1 MSSSQSSR
9 ENEQWADWLLRA
21 RFSGS
26 PERER
31 VLRADLR
38 RDADRLLDLARLGAG
53 MTMLDVGS
61 GDGLLALRAIER
73 IGPSLEVIAT
83 DVSASL
89 LRHASERAAE
99 RGVASQCVFLRCP
112 AESLSLIEDD
122 SVDVVVA
129 RAVVGYLPDKPAVFR
144 EFLRVLKP
152 GGRISLADPI
162 RRDEAF
168 ETCSLKTLITTGGAE
183 GVNPFFTLLH
193 RWKAT
198 QFPDTEEAAR
208 QNPMTNFSERDLV
221 SFAMNAGYTDIH
233 MEFHIDVG
241 TAKVNDWDVFLD
253 STPFPWA
260 PTLRQLLSD
269 AFTARERVLFE
280 HALRPQVIAGAM
292 ASADRIAYL
301 SAMKPSV
308 ADHR

>member
-1 MSSSQSSR
+1 MSSSQSSQ
-9 ENEQWADWLLRA
+9 ETEQWADWLLRA

-31 VLRADLR
+31 ELRADLR
-38 RDADRLLDLARLGAG
+38 RDADRLLDLAHLRPG

-73 IGPSLEVIAT
+73 IGPSLKVIAT
-83 DVSASL
+83 DVSVSL
-89 LRHASERAAE
+89 LRHTSERATE
-99 RGVASQCVFLRCP
+99 RGVASQCVFLQCP
-112 AESLSLIEDD
+112 AESLRLIEDA

-168 ETCSLKTLITTGGAE
+168 ETCSLKTLITTGSAAE
-183 GVNPFFTLLH
+183 VSPFFTLLH

-208 QNPMTNFSERDLV
+208 QSPMTNFSERDLV
-221 SFAMNAGYTDIH
+221 SFAMKAGYTDVH

-241 TAKVNDWDVFLD
+241 AAKVNDWDVFLD

-269 AFTARERVLFE
+269 AFTAQERVFFE
-280 HALRPQVIAGAM
+280 HALRPQVIAGTI
-292 ASADRIAYL
+292 ASANRMAYL
-301 SAMKPSV
+301 SAMKP
-308 ADHR
+308 AMANDR